1 MTGAQVVETANFL
14 ALLKNTSQVLLV
26 LTGLLSISSVSPTP
40 LPVSSPLS
48 SHCRYCSLC
57 TCLPPNNDL
66 SVLSWLNTWLYSGQQ
81 QYTSNPYPSQWLTQE
96 EEEGEEDCAEVYY
109 EDSGNMNKTIDTTFL
124 L

>member
-1 MTGAQVVETANFL
+1 MTGAQVVEDSNFL

-26 LTGLLSISSVSPTP
+26 LTGLMNISSISPT
-40 LPVSSPLS
+40 PVSSPLS

-66 SVLSWLNTWLYSGQQ
+66 SVLSWLNTWLYSGQK

-96 EEEGEEDCAEVYY
+96 EEEEDCTEVYY
-109 EDSGNMNKTIDTTFL
+109 EDSGSMNKTIDTTFL